1 MRWRKRRAPSDVLV
15 GKVGDYWIMFVP
27 RSGKEIG
34 RDEPGH
40 DLPYGTLF
48 ISATKPVDDLDVPKE
63 SGLRIDPGA
72 R

>member
-1 MRWRKRRAPSDVLV
+1 MIRLCSLRWRKRRAPADILV
-15 GKVGDYWIMFVP
+15 GKIAGFWLMFVP

-48 ISATKPVDDLDVPKE
+48 ISPTKPFDGPDVPP
-63 SGLRIDPGA
+63 L
-72 R
+72 